1 MLIKLISINPD
12 RNRKRFY
19 EINDLQLSLWD
30 DNYIL
35 ELHWGRIGTKGQ
47 KKSLYFDSED
57 EMIKEVSRR
66 LQLRNKHNY
75 FINMN
80 Q

>member
-1 MLIKLISINPD
+1 MLIKLISINHEVN
-12 RNRKRFY
+12 RNRFY

-35 ELHWGRIGTKGQ
+35 ELHWGRIGTNGR
-47 KKSLYFDSED
+47 KKSLYFDSD
-57 EMIKEVSRR
+57 NEMIKEINRR
-66 LQLRNKHNY
+66 LQKRSRHGYL
-75 FINMN
+75 ISES

>member
-1 MLIKLISINPD
+1 MLIKLISINHEVN
-12 RNRKRFY
+12 RNRFY

-35 ELHWGRIGTKGQ
+35 ELHWGRIGTQGR
-47 KKSLYFDSED
+47 KKALYFNSENV
-57 EMIKEVSRR
+57 MIKEVGRR
-66 LQLRNKHNY
+66 LQIRNRHNY
-75 FINMN
+75 VINES